1 MLSCIKRCICTNR
14 FIKRK
19 KETYILKLKN
29 DKYYIGESTNVKKR
43 IWVHKNNSGSAW
55 TKKYDYIE
63 TINTPKIND
72 NINFNELIHTLHMM
86 KQYGIENVR
95 GSMFT
100 SPFPLSTNEKII
112 AAQLYADLYNLC
124 RKCGGE
130 NHFITQCNNDTVKG
144 WVHQFGGKL
153 QFSTMNRNCISCD
166 KDISSSPSNHKYC
179 RYCFF
184 K

>member
-1 MLSCIKRCICTNR
+1 MLSCIKRCLCTNR
-14 FIKRK
+14 FIKKK
-19 KETYILKLKN
+19 KETYILKLEDN
-29 DKYYIGESTNVKKR
+29 KYYVGESSDVNKR
-43 IWVHKNNSGSAW
+43 IWIHKNKAGSTW
-55 TKKYDYIE
+55 TKKYNYIE

-86 KQYGIENVR
+86 KQYGIDNVR

-130 NHFITQCNNDTVKG
+130 NHFITQCKNNHVEN

-153 QFSTMNRNCISCD
+153 QFSTINRNCISCN
-166 KDISSSPSNHKYC
+166 KDISSSPTNYRYC
-179 RYCFF
+179 RECFF
-184 K
+184 N